1 MKRTPLY
8 EMHLG
13 LGARMVEF
21 AGWEMPVQYPSG
33 IVEEHLLTRK
43 AAGLFDI
50 SHMGRFLVSGRG
62 CLPFLQHVL
71 TNNAAALESGK
82 AQYTMI
88 PNANGGAV
96 DDAYLYCLDAA
107 KKAEGQ
113 GSCRYLLVVNAVN
126 REKDWDHLQ
135 VLKSEFSEVE
145 LQDCTEELAMLSLQ
159 GPESRQILLD
169 LLGSKA
175 LPEPR
180 RNNLLGVSHQGAELT
195 VARTGYTGEP
205 LGFELFLPTR
215 LVGNLWR
222 ELLEAGAMPIGL
234 GARNTLRLEAGLPLY
249 GHELGIGPDGRE
261 IPIFSCPLARFA
273 VSLSSLKGRFIGR
286 EALEEQF
293 AAYRRIVK
301 RDHLQEREPNG
312 QPLPRMIRLFQ
323 LQEKGIARQGAE
335 IFIDDRPVG
344 WVSSGTMAPYWIFEG
359 EGLCSVMTDRSDRR
373 AIGMALIDSG
383 IDVQTEIRIDVRGK
397 RLKALVVPYLLRA
410 EAPPIARPVLW
421 AAEAEEEPLA
431 EEEPPAQKRAAAP
444 RSEAPESAA
453 PAVSGPKPAAEI
465 LETSYPQRVRK
476 LLAES
481 IENTRWRQQRCINLI
496 PSEMTQSSVAR
507 LLSVMDPAFR
517 YGEHR
522 KVKAF
527 NDAEVFY
534 YQGTGFIDAVE
545 RALVKELRGFLGCR
559 EVETR
564 VVSGQMANMAL
575 FSALV
580 DYLNRDDRK
589 SEPRRIRS
597 VMNNHI
603 IKGGHLSAQP
613 MGALRDFVARD
624 PKREVPG
631 VVNFPVCRDD
641 PYRIE
646 TEALPELIEQNRPEL
661 IVLGKSMILY
671 REPVREIRRILDQ
684 LSLDTVLMYDM
695 AHVLG
700 LAGPHFQ
707 DPFADGADVVTG
719 STHKTFFGTQR
730 GIVAANWREEDPNYE
745 LWETIQ
751 RRTFPGSVSNHHL
764 GTLLGLLVA
773 AYEMNAFKAEY
784 QKTVVANAK
793 SFARALSDAGLTVA
807 GDPDIGHTETHQV
820 VVELGYCQGVEA
832 ARLLEE
838 NNIIVN
844 FQASPREE
852 GFTASGALRMG
863 VSEMTRFGM
872 GPEQFRNLAELIRDV
887 VRDRRSVQEEVV
899 KLRSGFRTLHYCFS
913 DEEIEQQVQELHR
926 LI

>member
-1 MKRTPLY
+1 
-8 EMHLG
+8 
-13 LGARMVEF
+13 MVEF
-21 AGWEMPVQYPSG
+21 AGWEMPVQYPTG

-43 AAGLFDI
+43 SAGLFDI
-50 SHMGRFLVSGRG
+50 SHMGRYLVSGRG
-62 CLPFLQHVL
+62 ALAFLQAVL
-71 TNNAAALESGK
+71 TNNAAALEPGK

-88 PNANGGAV
+88 PNAEGGAV
-96 DDAYLYCLDAA
+96 DDAYLYCLDTPKA
-107 KKAEGQ
+107 AEGQ
-113 GSCRYLLVVNAVN
+113 GAREYLLVVNAAN
-126 REKDWDHLQ
+126 RDKDWDHL
-135 VLKSEFSEVE
+135 LSIKTEFPEVE
-145 LQDCTEELAMLSLQ
+145 LQDRTRELAMLSLQ
-159 GPESRQILLD
+159 GPESRRILID
-169 LLGSKA
+169 LFGEAA
-175 LPEPR
+175 LPEPG
-180 RNNLLGVSHQGAELT
+180 RNNLLRISRNGLELT
-195 VARTGYTGEP
+195 IARTGYTGEP
-205 LGFELFLPTR
+205 LGFELFVPAEAV
-215 LVGNLWR
+215 VGLWDA
-222 ELLEAGAMPIGL
+222 LLEAGAEPIGL
-234 GARNTLRLEAGLPLY
+234 GARDTLRLEAGLPLY
-249 GHELGIGPDGRE
+249 GHELGIGPENRE
-261 IPIFSCPLARFA
+261 IPIYSCPLARFA
-273 VSLSSLKGRFIGR
+273 VSLSALKGRFIGR
-286 EALEEQF
+286 EALEGQF

-301 RDHLQEREPNG
+301 RNYPQDGVREG
-312 QPLPRMIRLFQ
+312 EQPLPRMIRLFE
-323 LQEKGIARQGAE
+323 LRDRGIARQGAE
-335 IFIDDRPVG
+335 VFVEDRRVG
-344 WVSSGTMAPYWIFEG
+344 WVTSGTMAPYWIFEG
-359 EGLCSVMTDRSDRR
+359 EGLCSVPTDRSDRR

-383 IDVQTEIRIDVRGK
+383 IEEQTEIRIDVRGK
-397 RLKALVVPYLLRA
+397 RLKAITAAYLLRA
-410 EAPPIARPVLW
+410 EAPPMARPVLW
-421 AAEAEEEPLA
+421 TGAAE
-431 EEEPPAQKRAAAP
+431 
-444 RSEAPESAA
+444 
-453 PAVSGPKPAAEI
+453 VPAADTREKARPY
-465 LETSYPQRVRK
+465 TQRVRE
-476 LLAES
+476 LLEGS

-496 PSEMTQSSVAR
+496 PSEMTQSSMAR
-507 LLSVMDPAFR
+507 LLSVMDPSFR

-534 YQGTGFIDAVE
+534 YQGTDFIDAVE
-545 RALVKELRGFLGCR
+545 RAVAEELRQYLSCL

-564 VVSGQMANMAL
+564 IVSGQMANMAL

-580 DYLNRDDRK
+580 DYLNRDDRR

-597 VMNNHI
+597 IMNNHI

-624 PKREVPG
+624 PTREAPG

-641 PYRIE
+641 PYRID
-646 TEALPELIEQNRPEL
+646 TEALPELIEQHRPEL

-707 DPFADGADVVTG
+707 DPFTDGADIVTG

-730 GIVAANWREEDPNYE
+730 GIVAANWAEEDPVYE

-773 AYEMNAFKAEY
+773 AYEMNAFKDEY
-784 QKTVVANAK
+784 QKAVIANAK
-793 SFARALSDAGLTVA
+793 SFARALNDAGLTVA
-807 GDPDIGHTETHQV
+807 GDPDVGYTETHQV
-820 VVELGYCQGVEA
+820 VVELGYCRGVEA

-872 GPEQFRNLAELIRDV
+872 GPEDFTALAGLIRDV
-887 VRDRRSVQEEVV
+887 VRDGKTVQDQVV
-899 KLRSGFRTLHYCFS
+899 KLRSGFRDLHYCFS
-913 DEEIEQQVQELHR
+913 DEVLERQVEELHG

>member
-1 MKRTPLY
+1 MNRTGLY
-8 EMHLG
+8 DKHLD

-21 AGWEMPVQYPSG
+21 AGWEMPVQYPTG

-43 AAGLFDI
+43 SAGLFDI
-50 SHMGRFLVSGRG
+50 SHMGRYLVSGRG
-62 CLPFLQHVL
+62 ALAFLQAVL
-71 TNNAAALESGK
+71 TNNAAALEPGK

-88 PNANGGAV
+88 PNAEGGAV
-96 DDAYLYCLDAA
+96 DDAYLYCLDTPKA
-107 KKAEGQ
+107 AEGQ
-113 GSCRYLLVVNAVN
+113 GAREYLLVVNAAN
-126 REKDWDHLQ
+126 RDKDWDHL
-135 VLKSEFSEVE
+135 LSIKTEFPEVE
-145 LQDCTEELAMLSLQ
+145 LQDRTRELAMLSLQ
-159 GPESRQILLD
+159 GPESRRILID
-169 LLGSKA
+169 LFGEAA
-175 LPEPR
+175 LPEPG
-180 RNNLLGVSHQGAELT
+180 RNNLLRISRNGLELT
-195 VARTGYTGEP
+195 IARTGYTGEP
-205 LGFELFLPTR
+205 LGFELFVPAEAV
-215 LVGNLWR
+215 VGLWDA
-222 ELLEAGAMPIGL
+222 LLEAGAEPIGL
-234 GARNTLRLEAGLPLY
+234 GARDTLRLEAGLPLY
-249 GHELGIGPDGRE
+249 GHELGIGPENRE
-261 IPIFSCPLARFA
+261 IPIYSCPLARFA
-273 VSLSSLKGRFIGR
+273 VSLSALKGRFIGR
-286 EALEEQF
+286 EALEGQF

-301 RDHLQEREPNG
+301 RNYPQDGVREG
-312 QPLPRMIRLFQ
+312 EQPLPRMIRLFE
-323 LQEKGIARQGAE
+323 LRDRGIARQGAE
-335 IFIDDRPVG
+335 VFVEDRRVG
-344 WVSSGTMAPYWIFEG
+344 WVTSGTMAPYWIFEG
-359 EGLCSVMTDRSDRR
+359 EGLCSVPTDRSDRR

-383 IDVQTEIRIDVRGK
+383 IEEQTEIRIDVRGK
-397 RLKALVVPYLLRA
+397 RLKAITAAYLLRA
-410 EAPPIARPVLW
+410 EAPPMARPVLW
-421 AAEAEEEPLA
+421 TGAAE
-431 EEEPPAQKRAAAP
+431 
-444 RSEAPESAA
+444 
-453 PAVSGPKPAAEI
+453 VPAADTREKARPY
-465 LETSYPQRVRK
+465 TQRVRE
-476 LLAES
+476 LLEGS

-496 PSEMTQSSVAR
+496 PSEMTQSSMAR
-507 LLSVMDPAFR
+507 LLSVMDPSFR

-534 YQGTGFIDAVE
+534 YQGTDFIDAVE
-545 RALVKELRGFLGCR
+545 RAVAEELRQYLSCL

-564 VVSGQMANMAL
+564 IVSGQMANMAL

-580 DYLNRDDRK
+580 DYLNRDDRR

-597 VMNNHI
+597 IMNNHI

-624 PKREVPG
+624 PTREAPG

-641 PYRIE
+641 PYRID
-646 TEALPELIEQNRPEL
+646 TEALPELIEQHRPEL

-707 DPFADGADVVTG
+707 DPFTDGADIVTG

-730 GIVAANWREEDPNYE
+730 GIVAANWAEEDPVYE

-773 AYEMNAFKAEY
+773 AYEMNAFKDEY
-784 QKTVVANAK
+784 QKAVIANAK
-793 SFARALSDAGLTVA
+793 SFARALNDAGLTVA
-807 GDPDIGHTETHQV
+807 GDPDVGYTETHQV
-820 VVELGYCQGVEA
+820 VVELGYCRGVEA

-872 GPEQFRNLAELIRDV
+872 GPEDFTALAGLIRDV
-887 VRDRRSVQEEVV
+887 VRDGKTVQDQVV
-899 KLRSGFRTLHYCFS
+899 KLRSGFRDLHYCFS
-913 DEEIEQQVQELHR
+913 DEVLERQVEELHG

>member
-8 EMHLG
+8 DKHVG
-13 LGARMVEF
+13 LGARIVEF
-21 AGWEMPVQYPSG
+21 AGWQMPVQYPTG
-33 IVEEHLLTRK
+33 IVEEHLLTRRR
-43 AAGLFDI
+43 AGLFDV
-50 SHMGRFLVSGRG
+50 SHMGRFLISGRDA
-62 CLPFLQHVL
+62 LPFLQHVL
-71 TNNAAALESGK
+71 TNNAAALEPGK

-88 PNANGGAV
+88 PNREGGAV
-96 DDAYLYCLDAA
+96 DDAYLYCLGTLEA
-107 KKAEGQ
+107 AEGQ
-113 GSCRYLLVVNAVN
+113 SEWKYLLVVNAAN
-126 REKDWDHLQ
+126 RDKDWDHLQ
-135 VLKSEFSEVE
+135 SLLSEFPALE
-145 LQDCTEELAMLSLQ
+145 LRDLTGDLAMLSLQ
-159 GPESRQILLD
+159 GPESRRILID
-169 LLGSKA
+169 LFGEAA
-175 LPEPR
+175 LPEPG
-180 RNNLLGVSHQGAELT
+180 RNNLLGISYRGTELT
-195 VARTGYTGEP
+195 IARTGYTGEP
-205 LGFELFLPTR
+205 LGFELFVPAR
-215 LVGNLWR
+215 LVEKVWDD
-222 ELLEAGAMPIGL
+222 LLEGGAVPVGL
-234 GARNTLRLEAGLPLY
+234 GARDTLRLEAGLPLY
-249 GHELGIGPDGRE
+249 GHELGIGPDNGE

-273 VSLSSLKGRFIGR
+273 VSLSPLKGHFVGR
-286 EALEEQF
+286 EALSEQF

-301 RDHLQEREPNG
+301 REYSRLQA
-312 QPLPRMIRLFQ
+312 LPRMIRLF
-323 LQEKGIARQGAE
+323 EIKERGIARQGAE
-335 IFIDDRPVG
+335 VYVDDRHAGRVT
-344 WVSSGTMAPYWIFEG
+344 SGTMAPYWIFEG
-359 EGLCSVMTDRSDRR
+359 EGLCSVQTDRSERR
-373 AIGMALIDSG
+373 AIGMALIDSD
-383 IDVQTEIRIDVRGK
+383 IEEQTEIRIDVRGK
-397 RLKALVVPYLLRA
+397 RLEAITAAYLLRA

-421 AAEAEEEPLA
+421 APEPT
-431 EEEPPAQKRAAAP
+431 RAA
-444 RSEAPESAA
+444 
-453 PAVSGPKPAAEI
+453 GPAAGTPQDERP
-465 LETSYPQRVRK
+465 YPQRVRE
-476 LLAES
+476 LLAGS

-496 PSEMTQSSVAR
+496 PSEMTQSSMTR
-507 LLSVMDPAFR
+507 LLSIMDPSFR

-545 RALVKELRGFLGCR
+545 RALVEELRRFLGCR

-564 VVSGQMANMAL
+564 LLSGQMANMAL

-589 SEPRRIRS
+589 REPRRIPKI
-597 VMNNHI
+597 MNNHI

-624 PKREVPG
+624 PTREAPG

-641 PYRIE
+641 PYRID
-646 TEALPELIEQNRPEL
+646 TGQLPELLEQHRPKL
-661 IVLGKSMILY
+661 IVLGKSMVLY

-684 LSLDTVLMYDM
+684 LSLDAVLMYDM

-707 DPFADGADVVTG
+707 DPFEDGADIVTG

-730 GIVAANWREEDPNYE
+730 GIVAANWAEEDPGYE

-773 AYEMNAFKAEY
+773 AYEMNAFKEEY
-784 QKTVVANAK
+784 QKAVIANAK
-793 SFARALSDAGLTVA
+793 SFARALNDEGLTVA
-807 GDPDIGHTETHQV
+807 GDSAVGHTETHQV

-832 ARLLEE
+832 ARRLEE

-872 GPEQFRNLAELIRDV
+872 GPDDFKVLAGLIREV
-887 VRDRRSVQEEVV
+887 VRDRRSVQDQVV
-899 KLRSGFRTLHYCFS
+899 QLRSDFRELRYCFS
-913 DEEIEQQVQELHR
+913 DRQLEQQVGELHA

>member
-1 MKRTPLY
+1 MKHTPLY
-8 EMHLG
+8 DKHLG

-21 AGWEMPVQYPSG
+21 AGWEMPVQYPTG

-43 AAGLFDI
+43 SAGLFDI
-50 SHMGRFLVSGRG
+50 SHMGRFHLSGRG
-62 CLPFLQHVL
+62 CLAFLQHVL
-71 TNNAAALESGK
+71 TNNAAALEPGK

-88 PNANGGAV
+88 PNPEGGAV
-96 DDAYLYCLDAA
+96 DDAYLYCLDTPQAS
-107 KKAEGQ
+107 KRQDDLE
-113 GSCRYLLVVNAVN
+113 YLLVVNAAN
-126 REKDWDHLQ
+126 RDKDWDHLQ
-135 VLKSEFSEVE
+135 SIIHDFSEVQ
-145 LQDCTEELAMLSLQ
+145 LQDRSEELAMLSIQ
-159 GPESRQILLD
+159 GPESRRILID
-169 LLGSKA
+169 LFGEAA
-175 LPEPR
+175 LPEPG
-180 RNNLLGVSHQGAELT
+180 RNNLLGISSGGTELT
-195 VARTGYTGEP
+195 IARTGYTGEP
-205 LGFELFLPTR
+205 LGFELFVPAEKA
-215 LVGNLWR
+215 GKIWNDM
-222 ELLEAGAMPIGL
+222 LEAGSVPVGL
-234 GARNTLRLEAGLPLY
+234 GARDTLRLEAGLPLY
-249 GHELGIGPDGRE
+249 GHELGIGPEERE

-273 VSLSSLKGRFIGR
+273 VSLSTLKGRFIGR
-286 EALEEQF
+286 EALEAQF
-293 AAYRRIVK
+293 SAYRRIFK
-301 RDHLQEREPNG
+301 RDYAHLSAQEDT
-312 QPLPRMIRLFQ
+312 QALPRMIRLFE
-323 LQEKGIARQGAE
+323 LQERGIARQGAE
-335 IFIDDRPVG
+335 VFIEDRRVG
-344 WVSSGTMAPYWIFEG
+344 WVTSGTMAPYWIFEG
-359 EGLCSVMTDRSDRR
+359 EGLCSVLTDRSDRK
-373 AIGMALIDSG
+373 AIGMALIDSD
-383 IDVQTEIRIDVRGK
+383 IEDQTEIRIDVRGK
-397 RLKALVVPYLLRA
+397 RLQAISVPYLLRA
-410 EAPPIARPVLW
+410 EAPPMARPVLW
-421 AAEAEEEPLA
+421 ATAAKA
-431 EEEPPAQKRAAAP
+431 RAAKG
-444 RSEAPESAA
+444 
-453 PAVSGPKPAAEI
+453 VAEPVAGI
-465 LETSYPQRVRK
+465 REKAQPYPQRVRE
-476 LLAES
+476 LLAGS
-481 IENTRWRQQRCINLI
+481 IENTRWRQQNCVNLI
-496 PSEMTQSSVAR
+496 PSEMTQSPMAR

-522 KVKAF
+522 KVRAF

-534 YQGTGFIDAVE
+534 YQGTGFIDEVE
-545 RALVKELRGFLGCR
+545 RALVVEMRRFLGCL

-597 VMNNHI
+597 IMNNHI

-624 PKREVPG
+624 PIREAPG
-631 VVNFPVCRDD
+631 VVNFPVCEDD
-641 PYRIE
+641 PYRID
-646 TEALPELIEQNRPEL
+646 TKALPELIETHRPEL

-700 LAGPHFQ
+700 LAGSHFQ
-707 DPFADGADVVTG
+707 DPFADGADIVTG

-730 GIVAANWREEDPNYE
+730 GIVATNWAEQDPGYD

-773 AYEMNAFKAEY
+773 AYEMNAFKEEY
-784 QKTVVANAK
+784 QKAVVANAK
-793 SFARALSDAGLTVA
+793 SFARALNDEGLTVA
-807 GDPDIGHTETHQV
+807 GDPDVDYTETHQV

-872 GPEQFRNLAELIRDV
+872 GPEQLKVLAGLIRDV
-887 VRDRRSVQEEVV
+887 VRDRRSVQDQVV
-899 KLRSGFRTLHYCFS
+899 KLRSGFRELRYCFS
-913 DEEIEQQVQELHR
+913 DKELERQVEELHS

>member
-1 MKRTPLY
+1 MNRTPLY
-8 EMHLG
+8 QKHLG
-13 LGARMVEF
+13 LKARIVEF
-21 AGWEMPVQYPSG
+21 AGWEMPVQYPTG

-62 CLPFLQHVL
+62 CLAFLQHVL
-71 TNNAAALESGK
+71 SNNAAALEPGR

-88 PNANGGAV
+88 PNPEGGAV
-96 DDAYLYCLDAA
+96 DDAYLYCLDTP
-107 KKAEGQ
+107 K
-113 GSCRYLLVVNAVN
+113 GSEDQNARQYLLVVNAVN
-126 REKDWDHLQ
+126 RDKDWDHLQ
-135 VLKSEFSEVE
+135 SIKSEFSEVQ
-145 LQDCTEELAMLSLQ
+145 LQDRTEELAMLSIQ
-159 GPESRQILLD
+159 GPESRRILID
-169 LLGSKA
+169 LFGQAA
-175 LPEPR
+175 LPEPG
-180 RNNLLGVSHQGAELT
+180 RNNLLGISRDGAKLT

-205 LGFELFLPTR
+205 LGFEIFVPAELAGDLWDR
-215 LVGNLWR
+215 LLA
-222 ELLEAGAMPIGL
+222 AGSAPIGL
-234 GARNTLRLEAGLPLY
+234 GARDTLRLEAGLPLY
-249 GHELGIGPDGRE
+249 GHELGIGPDDRE

-273 VSLSSLKGRFIGR
+273 VSLSALKGRFVGR
-286 EALEEQF
+286 EALEKQF

-301 RDHLQEREPNG
+301 RNYPQEPAGEDR
-312 QPLPRMIRLFQ
+312 PLPRMIRLFE
-323 LQEKGIARQGAE
+323 LQERGIARQGAE
-335 IFIDDRPVG
+335 VFVEDKPVG
-344 WVSSGTMAPYWIFEG
+344 WVTSGTMAPYWIFEG
-359 EGLCSVMTDRSDRR
+359 QGLCSVMTGRSDRR
-373 AIGMALIDSG
+373 AIGMALIDSR
-383 IDVQTEIRIDVRGK
+383 VEEQTHIRIDVRGK
-397 RLKALVVPYLLRA
+397 RLEAIAAPYLLRA
-410 EAPPIARPVLW
+410 EAPPIARPVFW
-421 AAEAEEEPLA
+421 APE
-431 EEEPPAQKRAAAP
+431 AAP
-444 RSEAPESAA
+444 GGRVPEAA
-453 PAVSGPKPAAEI
+453 PAAKPEAPAAPAAKPAVEI
-465 LETSYPQRVRK
+465 LETARPYPQRVRG
-476 LLAES
+476 LLEGA

-496 PSEMTQSSVAR
+496 PSEMTQSSMAR
-507 LLSVMDPAFR
+507 LLSIMDPAFR

-545 RALVKELRGFLGCR
+545 RALVEELQRFLSCR

-624 PKREVPG
+624 PAREAPG

-641 PYRIE
+641 PYRIDTDE
-646 TEALPELIEQNRPEL
+646 LPELIEQHRPEL

-671 REPVREIRRILDQ
+671 REPVREIRSILDQ

-707 DPFADGADVVTG
+707 DPFADGADIVTG
-719 STHKTFFGTQR
+719 STHKSFFGTQR
-730 GIVAANWREEDPNYE
+730 GIVAANWSEEDPDYE

-773 AYEMNAFKAEY
+773 AYEMNAFKEEY
-784 QKTVVANAK
+784 QRAVVANAR
-793 SFARALSDAGLTVA
+793 SFARSLSDVGLTVA
-807 GDPDIGHTETHQV
+807 GDPRIGHTETHQV
-820 VVELGYCQGVEA
+820 VVELGYCQGVQA
-832 ARLLEE
+832 AQRLEE
-838 NNIIVN
+838 NNIVVN

-872 GPEQFRNLAELIRDV
+872 GPEQFRILAELIRDV
-887 VRDRRSVQEEVV
+887 VRDRRTVQDQVV
-899 KLRSGFRTLHYCFS
+899 KLRSGFRRLHYCFS
-913 DEEIEQQVQELHR
+913 EKELEQQIQELHR

>member
-1 MKRTPLY
+1 MKRTPL
-8 EMHLG
+8 HDKHIN
-13 LGARMVEF
+13 LGARIVEF
-21 AGWEMPVQYPSG
+21 AGWEMPVQYPTG

-43 AAGLFDI
+43 RAGLFDI
-50 SHMGRFLVSGRG
+50 SHMGRFLLSGRG
-62 CLPFLQHVL
+62 SLPFLQHVL
-71 TNNAAALESGK
+71 SNNAAALEPGK

-88 PNANGGAV
+88 PDDKGGAV
-96 DDAYLYCLDAA
+96 DDAYLYCLDTPKAA
-107 KKAEGQ
+107 EERNGWT
-113 GSCRYLLVVNAVN
+113 YLLVVNAAN
-126 REKDWDHLQ
+126 RDKDWDHLQ
-135 VLKSEFSEVE
+135 AIKPEFPEVE
-145 LQDCTEELAMLSLQ
+145 LQDRTRELAMLSLQ
-159 GPESRQILLD
+159 GPESRRILID
-169 LLGSKA
+169 LFGEAA
-175 LPEPR
+175 LPEPG
-180 RNNLLGVSHQGAELT
+180 RNNLLEISHNGTEMT

-205 LGFELFLPTR
+205 LGFELFVPAE
-215 LVGNLWR
+215 LVGEVWDD
-222 ELLEAGAMPIGL
+222 LLEAGAAPIGL
-234 GARNTLRLEAGLPLY
+234 GARDTLRLEAGLPLY
-249 GHELGIGPDGRE
+249 GHELGIGPDNRE

-273 VSLSSLKGRFIGR
+273 VSLSALKDRFIGG

-293 AAYRRIVK
+293 SAYRRIVK
-301 RDHLQEREPNG
+301 RHYAQDGAQDG
-312 QPLPRMIRLFQ
+312 AQPQRQPQALTRMIRLFE
-323 LQEKGIARQGAE
+323 LQERGIARQGAE
-335 IFIDDRPVG
+335 VFVADRRVG
-344 WVSSGTMAPYWIFEG
+344 WVTSGTMAPYWIFEG
-359 EGLCSVMTDRSDRR
+359 EGLCSVMTERSDRR

-383 IDVQTEIRIDVRGK
+383 IEEQTEVRIDVRGK

-421 AAEAEEEPLA
+421 AAPAEV
-431 EEEPPAQKRAAAP
+431 PAADTRAAQ
-444 RSEAPESAA
+444 
-453 PAVSGPKPAAEI
+453 PAAEARK
-465 LETSYPQRVRK
+465 TVRPYPQRVRE
-476 LLAES
+476 LLEGS
-481 IENTRWRQQRCINLI
+481 IENTSWRQQRCINLI
-496 PSEMTQSSVAR
+496 PSEMTQSSLAR
-507 LLSVMDPAFR
+507 LLSIMDPAFR

-534 YQGTGFIDAVE
+534 YQGTDFIDAVE
-545 RALVKELRGFLGCR
+545 RDLVEELKRFLGCR
-559 EVETR
+559 DVETR
-564 VVSGQMANMAL
+564 VVSGQMANTAV

-597 VMNNHI
+597 IMNNHI

-624 PKREVPG
+624 PAREAPG

-641 PYRIE
+641 PYRID
-646 TEALPELIEQNRPEL
+646 TGQLPELVEQHRPEL

-707 DPFADGADVVTG
+707 EPFSEGADVVTG

-730 GIVAANWREEDPNYE
+730 GIVSADWAEEDPDYE

-773 AYEMNAFKAEY
+773 SYEMNAFKEEY
-784 QKTVVANAK
+784 QKAVITNAK
-793 SFARALSDAGLTVA
+793 SFARALNDAGLRVA
-807 GDPDIGHTETHQV
+807 GDPDLGYTETHQV

-832 ARLLEE
+832 ARRLEE

-872 GPEQFRNLAELIRDV
+872 GPDDFKALAGLIREV
-887 VRDRRSVQEEVV
+887 IRDGKSVQEEVV
-899 KLRSGFRTLHYCFS
+899 RLRSGFRELRYCFS
-913 DEEIEQQVQELHR
+913 DKELERQVQDLHS

>member
-8 EMHLG
+8 DRHLG
-13 LGARMVEF
+13 LGARIVEF
-21 AGWEMPVQYPSG
+21 AGWEMPVQYPTG

-43 AAGLFDI
+43 GAGLFDI
-50 SHMGRFLVSGRG
+50 SHMGRFLVSGRDSLS
-62 CLPFLQHVL
+62 CLQHVL
-71 TNNAAALESGK
+71 SNNAAALEPGK

-88 PNANGGAV
+88 PNAEGGAV
-96 DDAYLYCLDAA
+96 DDAYLYCLDTPNTAP
-107 KKAEGQ
+107 GRN
-113 GSCRYLLVVNAVN
+113 GWTYLLVVNAAN
-126 REKDWDHLQ
+126 RDRDWDHLQ
-135 VLKSEFSEVE
+135 SIRVEFPEVE
-145 LQDCTEELAMLSLQ
+145 LRDLTDTLAMLSLQ
-159 GPESRQILLD
+159 GPESRRILID
-169 LLGSKA
+169 RFGEAA
-175 LPEPR
+175 LPEPG
-180 RNNLLGVSHQGAELT
+180 RNNLLGISYNGRELT
-195 VARTGYTGEP
+195 IARTGYTGEP
-205 LGFELFLPTR
+205 LGFELFVPAG
-215 LVGNLWR
+215 LVGELWDD
-222 ELLEAGAMPIGL
+222 LLEAGAAPIGL
-234 GARNTLRLEAGLPLY
+234 GARDTLRLEAGLPLY
-249 GHELGIGPDGRE
+249 GHELGIGPDNRE

-273 VSLSSLKGRFIGR
+273 VSLSALKGRFVGR
-286 EALEEQF
+286 EALAAQF

-301 RDHLQEREPNG
+301 RDYARERTQDSARPQG
-312 QPLPRMIRLFQ
+312 LPRMIRLFE
-323 LQEKGIARQGAE
+323 LQERGIARQGAE
-335 IFIDDRPVG
+335 VFVEDRPVG
-344 WVSSGTMAPYWIFEG
+344 WVTSGTMAPYWTFEG
-359 EGLCSVMTDRSDRR
+359 EGLCSVLTDRSDRR
-373 AIGMALIDSG
+373 AIGMALIDST
-383 IDVQTEIRIDVRGK
+383 IEEQTEIRIDVRGK
-397 RLKALVVPYLLRA
+397 RLKAVTAPYLLRA
-410 EAPPIARPVLW
+410 EAPPIARPVFW
-421 AAEAEEEPLA
+421 AEVRDSRTAAQEA
-431 EEEPPAQKRAAAP
+431 PA
-444 RSEAPESAA
+444 EAPEPRPATSAA
-453 PAVSGPKPAAEI
+453 
-465 LETSYPQRVRK
+465 ETRETARPYPQRVRE
-476 LLAES
+476 LLEGS
-481 IENTRWRQQRCINLI
+481 IENTIWRQQRCINLI
-496 PSEMTQSSVAR
+496 PSEMTQSSLAR
-507 LLSVMDPAFR
+507 LLSIMDPSFR

-527 NDAEVFY
+527 KDAEVFY

-545 RALVKELRGFLGCR
+545 RTLVEELRQYLSCR

-564 VVSGQMANMAL
+564 VVSGQMANMTL

-597 VMNNHI
+597 IMNNHI

-624 PKREVPG
+624 PAREAPG
-631 VVNFPVCRDD
+631 VVNFPVCSDD
-641 PYRIE
+641 PYRID
-646 TEALPELIEQNRPEL
+646 TEQLPELLDQHRPEL

-707 DPFADGADVVTG
+707 DPFAEGADVVTG

-730 GIVAANWREEDPNYE
+730 GIVAVDWAEEDPGYE

-773 AYEMNAFKAEY
+773 AYEMNAFKEEY
-784 QKTVVANAK
+784 QKAVIVNAK
-793 SFARALSDAGLTVA
+793 SFACALNEAGLTVA
-807 GDPDIGHTETHQV
+807 GDPGLGYTETHQV

-832 ARLLEE
+832 ARRLEE

-852 GFTASGALRMG
+852 GFTVSGALRMG

-872 GPEQFRNLAELIRDV
+872 GPDDFKTLAGLIQEV
-887 VRDRRSVQEEVV
+887 VQEGKSVHDQV
-899 KLRSGFRTLHYCFS
+899 ARLRSGFRELRYCFS
-913 DEEIEQQVQELHR
+913 DRELERQVQVLHG

>member
-1 MKRTPLY
+1 
-8 EMHLG
+8 
-13 LGARMVEF
+13 
-21 AGWEMPVQYPSG
+21 MPVQYPTG

-43 AAGLFDI
+43 SAGLFDI
-50 SHMGRFLVSGRG
+50 SHMGRYLVSGRG
-62 CLPFLQHVL
+62 ALAFLQAVL
-71 TNNAAALESGK
+71 TNNAAALEPGK

-88 PNANGGAV
+88 PNAEGGAV
-96 DDAYLYCLDAA
+96 DDAYLYCLDTPKA
-107 KKAEGQ
+107 AEGQ
-113 GSCRYLLVVNAVN
+113 GAREYLLVVNAAN
-126 REKDWDHLQ
+126 RDKDWDHL
-135 VLKSEFSEVE
+135 LSIKTEFPEVE
-145 LQDCTEELAMLSLQ
+145 LQDRTRELAMLSLQ
-159 GPESRQILLD
+159 GPESRRILID
-169 LLGSKA
+169 LFGEAA
-175 LPEPR
+175 LPEPG
-180 RNNLLGVSHQGAELT
+180 RNNLLRISRNGLELT
-195 VARTGYTGEP
+195 IARTGYTGEP
-205 LGFELFLPTR
+205 LGFELFVPAEAV
-215 LVGNLWR
+215 VGLWDA
-222 ELLEAGAMPIGL
+222 LLEAGAEPIGL
-234 GARNTLRLEAGLPLY
+234 GARDTLRLEAGLPLY
-249 GHELGIGPDGRE
+249 GHELGIGPENRE
-261 IPIFSCPLARFA
+261 IPIYSCPLARFA
-273 VSLSSLKGRFIGR
+273 VSLSALKGRFIGR
-286 EALEEQF
+286 EALEGQF

-301 RDHLQEREPNG
+301 RNYPQDGVREG
-312 QPLPRMIRLFQ
+312 EQPLPRMIRLFE
-323 LQEKGIARQGAE
+323 LRDRGIARQGAE
-335 IFIDDRPVG
+335 VFVEDRRVG
-344 WVSSGTMAPYWIFEG
+344 WVTSGTMAPYWIFEG
-359 EGLCSVMTDRSDRR
+359 EGLCSVPTDRSDRR

-383 IDVQTEIRIDVRGK
+383 IEEQTEIRIDVRGK
-397 RLKALVVPYLLRA
+397 RLKAITAAYLLRA
-410 EAPPIARPVLW
+410 EAPPMARPVLW
-421 AAEAEEEPLA
+421 TGAAE
-431 EEEPPAQKRAAAP
+431 
-444 RSEAPESAA
+444 
-453 PAVSGPKPAAEI
+453 VPAADTREKARPY
-465 LETSYPQRVRK
+465 TQRVRE
-476 LLAES
+476 LLEGS

-496 PSEMTQSSVAR
+496 PSEMTQSSMAR
-507 LLSVMDPAFR
+507 LLSVMDPSFR

-534 YQGTGFIDAVE
+534 YQGTDFIDAVE
-545 RALVKELRGFLGCR
+545 RAVAEELRQYLSCL

-564 VVSGQMANMAL
+564 IVSGQMANMAL

-580 DYLNRDDRK
+580 DYLNRDDRR

-597 VMNNHI
+597 IMNNHI

-624 PKREVPG
+624 PTREAPG

-641 PYRIE
+641 PYRID
-646 TEALPELIEQNRPEL
+646 TEALPELIEQHRPEL

-707 DPFADGADVVTG
+707 DPFTDGADIVTG

-730 GIVAANWREEDPNYE
+730 GIVAANWAEEDPVYE

-773 AYEMNAFKAEY
+773 AYEMNAFKDEY
-784 QKTVVANAK
+784 QKAVIANAK
-793 SFARALSDAGLTVA
+793 SFARALNDAGLTVA
-807 GDPDIGHTETHQV
+807 GDPDVGYTETHQV
-820 VVELGYCQGVEA
+820 VVELGYCRGVEA

-872 GPEQFRNLAELIRDV
+872 GPEDFTALAGLIRDV
-887 VRDRRSVQEEVV
+887 VRDGKTVQDQVV
-899 KLRSGFRTLHYCFS
+899 KLRSGFRDLHYCFS
-913 DEEIEQQVQELHR
+913 DEVLERQVEELHG

>member
-1 MKRTPLY
+1 
-8 EMHLG
+8 
-13 LGARMVEF
+13 
-21 AGWEMPVQYPSG
+21 
-33 IVEEHLLTRK
+33 
-43 AAGLFDI
+43 
-50 SHMGRFLVSGRG
+50 
-62 CLPFLQHVL
+62 
-71 TNNAAALESGK
+71 
-82 AQYTMI
+82 MI
-88 PNANGGAV
+88 PNSGGGAV
-96 DDAYLYCLDAA
+96 DDAYLYCLDNPQTAG
-107 KKAEGQ
+107 GQ
-113 GSCRYLLVVNAVN
+113 SSWQYLLVVNAVN
-126 REKDWDHLQ
+126 RDKDWDHLQ
-135 VLKSEFSEVE
+135 SVKSEFSGVEMEDRTEV
-145 LQDCTEELAMLSLQ
+145 LAMLSLQ
-159 GPESRQILLD
+159 GPESRRMLLD
-169 LLGSKA
+169 LFGEAA
-175 LPEPR
+175 LPEPG
-180 RNNLLGVSHQGAELT
+180 RNNLVGLSHRGRELT

-205 LGFELFLPTR
+205 LGFELFVPAEV
-215 LVGNLWR
+215 VGDLWA
-222 ELLEAGAMPIGL
+222 ELMAAGAAPIGL
-234 GARNTLRLEAGLPLY
+234 GARDTLRLEAGLPLY
-249 GHELGIGPDGRE
+249 GHELGIGPDERE

-273 VSLSSLKGRFIGR
+273 VSLSSLKGSFVGR
-286 EALEEQF
+286 GALEEQF

-301 RDHLQEREPNG
+301 RRFPQNSPEEDQR
-312 QPLPRMIRLFQ
+312 LPRMIRLFE
-323 LQEKGIARQGAE
+323 LQERGIARQGAE
-335 IFIDDRPVG
+335 VFLGDRSVG
-344 WVSSGTMAPYWIFEG
+344 WVTSGTMAPYWIFEG
-359 EGLCSVMTDRSDRR
+359 EGLCSLRSERSDRR
-373 AIGMALIDSG
+373 AIGMALIDSA
-383 IDVQTEIRIDVRGK
+383 VEEQTEIQIDVRGK
-397 RLKALVVPYLLRA
+397 RLKALVAPYLLRA

-421 AAEAEEEPLA
+421 APTAGPAVREEEA
-431 EEEPPAQKRAAAP
+431 GAVEPAPAAAP
-444 RSEAPESAA
+444 AA
-453 PAVSGPKPAAEI
+453 RP
-465 LETSYPQRVRK
+465 YPRKVRE
-476 LLAES
+476 LLAGS

-496 PSEMTQSSVAR
+496 PSEMTQSSTAR
-507 LLSVMDPAFR
+507 LLSIMDPAFR

-545 RALVKELRGFLGCR
+545 RALVEELRLFLGCR

-589 SEPRRIRS
+589 SEPRRVRS
-597 VMNNHI
+597 IMNNHI

-624 PKREVPG
+624 PKREAPG

-641 PYRIE
+641 PYRID
-646 TEALPELIEQNRPEL
+646 TEALPELIEEHRPEL

-671 REPVREIRRILDQ
+671 REPVQEIRRILDQ
-684 LSLDTVLMYDM
+684 LSLDSVLMYDM

-700 LAGPHFQ
+700 LAGSHFQ

-730 GIVAANWREEDPNYE
+730 GIVATDWAEEDPDYE

-773 AYEMNAFKAEY
+773 AYEMNAFREEY
-784 QKTVVANAK
+784 QRAVVANAK
-793 SFARALSDAGLTVA
+793 SFARALKEAGLNVA
-807 GDPDIGHTETHQV
+807 GDPEVGHTETHQV

-832 ARLLEE
+832 ARLLEK

-872 GPEQFRNLAELIRDV
+872 GPEQFGELAQLIRDV
-887 VRDRRSVQEEVV
+887 VRERRSVQDEVV
-899 KLRSGFRTLHYCFS
+899 NLRSRFSALHYCFS
-913 DEEIEQQVQELHR
+913 DAELEQQIQELHR

>member
-1 MKRTPLY
+1 
-8 EMHLG
+8 
-13 LGARMVEF
+13 
-21 AGWEMPVQYPSG
+21 
-33 IVEEHLLTRK
+33 
-43 AAGLFDI
+43 
-50 SHMGRFLVSGRG
+50 
-62 CLPFLQHVL
+62 
-71 TNNAAALESGK
+71 
-82 AQYTMI
+82 MI
-88 PNANGGAV
+88 PNAEGGAV
-96 DDAYLYCLDAA
+96 DDAYLYCLDSLKAA
-107 KKAEGQ
+107 GGRGARE
-113 GSCRYLLVVNAVN
+113 YLLVVNAAN
-126 REKDWDHLQ
+126 RDKDWDHLQ
-135 VLKSEFSEVE
+135 SIRADFPEVE
-145 LQDCTEELAMLSLQ
+145 LRDRTEDLAMLSLQ
-159 GPESRQILLD
+159 GPESRRIVIELFAEA
-169 LLGSKA
+169 A
-175 LPEPR
+175 LPEPG
-180 RNNLLGVSHQGAELT
+180 RNNLLEISHNGTEMT

-205 LGFELFLPTR
+205 LGFELFVPAD
-215 LVGNLWR
+215 LVGELWDD
-222 ELLEAGAMPIGL
+222 LLEAGAAPIGL
-234 GARNTLRLEAGLPLY
+234 GARDTLRLEAGLPLY
-249 GHELGIGPDGRE
+249 GHELGIGPDNRQ

-273 VSLSSLKGRFIGR
+273 VSLSALKGRYIGG

-301 RDHLQEREPNG
+301 RHYAQDSAQDGAQTQALT
-312 QPLPRMIRLFQ
+312 RMIRLFE
-323 LQEKGIARQGAE
+323 LQERGIARQGAE
-335 IFIDDRPVG
+335 VFLGDRRVG
-344 WVSSGTMAPYWIFEG
+344 WVTSGTMAPYWIFEG
-359 EGLCSVMTDRSDRR
+359 EGLWSVISERSDRR

-383 IDVQTEIRIDVRGK
+383 IEERTEVRIDVRGK

-421 AAEAEEEPLA
+421 ARVEMA
-431 EEEPPAQKRAAAP
+431 RAA
-444 RSEAPESAA
+444 PE
-453 PAVSGPKPAAEI
+453 VPAAQTAAEDRK
-465 LETSYPQRVRK
+465 TVRPYPQRVRE
-476 LLAES
+476 LLEGS
-481 IENTRWRQQRCINLI
+481 IENTSWRQQHCINLI
-496 PSEMTQSSVAR
+496 PSEMTQSSLAR
-507 LLSVMDPAFR
+507 LLSIMDPAFR

-527 NDAEVFY
+527 KDAEVFY
-534 YQGTGFIDAVE
+534 YQGTDFIDAVE
-545 RALVKELRGFLGCR
+545 RDLVEELRLYLSCL

-580 DYLNRDDRK
+580 DYLNRDDRR

-597 VMNNHI
+597 IMNNHI

-624 PKREVPG
+624 PAREAPG

-641 PYRIE
+641 PYRIDTGE
-646 TEALPELIEQNRPEL
+646 LPELIEQHRPEL

-700 LAGPHFQ
+700 LVGSHFQ
-707 DPFADGADVVTG
+707 DPFAEGADVVTG

-730 GIVAANWREEDPNYE
+730 GIVAANWAEEDPDYE

-773 AYEMNAFKAEY
+773 SYEMNAFKEEY
-784 QKTVVANAK
+784 QKAVITNAK
-793 SFARALSDAGLTVA
+793 SFARALNDAGLGVA
-807 GDPDIGHTETHQV
+807 GDPDLGYTETHQV

-832 ARLLEE
+832 ARRLEE
-838 NNIIVN
+838 NNIVVN

-872 GPEQFRNLAELIRDV
+872 GPEDFKVLAGLIREVVHDGKSVQDQV
-887 VRDRRSVQEEVV
+887 VR
-899 KLRSGFRTLHYCFS
+899 LRSGFRELRYCFS
-913 DEEIEQQVQELHR
+913 DEELERQVQELHG

>member
-1 MKRTPLY
+1 MNRTGLY
-8 EMHLG
+8 DKHLD

-21 AGWEMPVQYPSG
+21 AGWEMPVQYPTG

-43 AAGLFDI
+43 SAGLFDI
-50 SHMGRFLVSGRG
+50 SHMGRYLVSGRG
-62 CLPFLQHVL
+62 ALAFLQAVL
-71 TNNAAALESGK
+71 TNNAAALEPGK

-88 PNANGGAV
+88 PNAEGGAV
-96 DDAYLYCLDAA
+96 DDAYLYCLDTPKA
-107 KKAEGQ
+107 AEGQ
-113 GSCRYLLVVNAVN
+113 GAREYLLVVNAAN
-126 REKDWDHLQ
+126 RDKDWDHL
-135 VLKSEFSEVE
+135 LSIKTEFPEVE
-145 LQDCTEELAMLSLQ
+145 LQDRTRELAMLSLQ
-159 GPESRQILLD
+159 GPESRRILID
-169 LLGSKA
+169 LFGEAA
-175 LPEPR
+175 LPEPG
-180 RNNLLGVSHQGAELT
+180 RNNLLRISRNGLELT
-195 VARTGYTGEP
+195 IARTGYTGEP
-205 LGFELFLPTR
+205 LGFELFVPAEAV
-215 LVGNLWR
+215 VGLWDA
-222 ELLEAGAMPIGL
+222 LLEAGAAPIGL
-234 GARNTLRLEAGLPLY
+234 GARDTLRLEAGLPLY
-249 GHELGIGPDGRE
+249 GHELGIGPENRE
-261 IPIFSCPLARFA
+261 IPIYSCPLARFA
-273 VSLSSLKGRFIGR
+273 VSLSALKGRFIGR
-286 EALEEQF
+286 EALEGQF

-301 RDHLQEREPNG
+301 RNYPQDGVREG
-312 QPLPRMIRLFQ
+312 EQPLPRMIRLFE
-323 LQEKGIARQGAE
+323 LRDRGIARQGAE
-335 IFIDDRPVG
+335 VFVEDRRVG
-344 WVSSGTMAPYWIFEG
+344 WVTSGTMAPYWIFEG
-359 EGLCSVMTDRSDRR
+359 EGLCSVPTDRSDRR

-383 IDVQTEIRIDVRGK
+383 IEEQTEIRIDVRGK
-397 RLKALVVPYLLRA
+397 RLKAITAAYLLRA
-410 EAPPIARPVLW
+410 EAPPMARPVLW
-421 AAEAEEEPLA
+421 TGAAE
-431 EEEPPAQKRAAAP
+431 
-444 RSEAPESAA
+444 
-453 PAVSGPKPAAEI
+453 VPAADTREKARPY
-465 LETSYPQRVRK
+465 TQRVRE
-476 LLAES
+476 LLEGS

-496 PSEMTQSSVAR
+496 PSEMTQSSMAR
-507 LLSVMDPAFR
+507 LLSVMDPSFR

-534 YQGTGFIDAVE
+534 YQGTDFIDAVE
-545 RALVKELRGFLGCR
+545 RAVAEELRQYLSCL

-564 VVSGQMANMAL
+564 IVSGQMANMAL

-580 DYLNRDDRK
+580 DYLNRDDRR

-597 VMNNHI
+597 IMNNHI

-624 PKREVPG
+624 PTREAPG

-641 PYRIE
+641 PYRID
-646 TEALPELIEQNRPEL
+646 TEALPELIEQHRPEL

-707 DPFADGADVVTG
+707 DPFTDGADIVTG

-730 GIVAANWREEDPNYE
+730 GIVAANWAEEDPVYE

-773 AYEMNAFKAEY
+773 AYEMNAFKDEY
-784 QKTVVANAK
+784 QKAVIANAK
-793 SFARALSDAGLTVA
+793 SFARALNDAGLTVA
-807 GDPDIGHTETHQV
+807 GDPDVGYTETHQV
-820 VVELGYCQGVEA
+820 VVELGYCRGVEA

-872 GPEQFRNLAELIRDV
+872 GPEDFTALAGLIRDV
-887 VRDRRSVQEEVV
+887 VRDGKTVQDQVV
-899 KLRSGFRTLHYCFS
+899 KLRSGFRDLHYCFS
-913 DEEIEQQVQELHR
+913 DEVLERQVEELHG